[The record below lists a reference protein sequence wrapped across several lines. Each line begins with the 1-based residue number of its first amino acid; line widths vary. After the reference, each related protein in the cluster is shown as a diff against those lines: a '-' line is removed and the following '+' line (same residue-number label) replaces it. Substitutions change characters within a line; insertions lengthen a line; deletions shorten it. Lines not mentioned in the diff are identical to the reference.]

1 MSLTAPFL
9 INLASDLEDS
19 SPPILTNMQTS
30 NIQRII
36 NMILMKAL
44 LKQTTVLMLVWRMDV
59 LMPRL
64 RHYYQRRFT
73 CSKIPCL
80 EIPVCLWAK
89 IGIFL
94 RKIISVTKQE
104 EVACDVVAEY
114 PSYCMIY
121 CRRSSRK
128 VVIMSYNISNLILTG
143 CRTIIWIFRFFV
155 LLLALL

>member
-1 MSLTAPFL
+1 
-9 INLASDLEDS
+9 
-19 SPPILTNMQTS
+19 
-30 NIQRII
+30 
-36 NMILMKAL
+36 
-44 LKQTTVLMLVWRMDV
+44 
-59 LMPRL
+59 MPRL
-64 RHYYQRRFT
+64 RHYCRMKFT

-104 EVACDVVAEY
+104 VVACDVVAEY

-143 CRTIIWIFRFFV
+143 CRTIIWIFRFFLKDQEKV
-155 LLLALL
+155 FLSSSFLHLISKMIFDFFSFYEFLHQT

>member
-1 MSLTAPFL
+1 
-9 INLASDLEDS
+9 
-19 SPPILTNMQTS
+19 
-30 NIQRII
+30 
-36 NMILMKAL
+36 
-44 LKQTTVLMLVWRMDV
+44 
-59 LMPRL
+59 MPRL
-64 RHYYQRRFT
+64 RHYCRMKFT

-104 EVACDVVAEY
+104 VVACDVVAEY

-143 CRTIIWIFRFFV
+143 CRTIIWIFRFFLKDQEKV
-155 LLLALL
+155 FFVYFILTFDFENDF